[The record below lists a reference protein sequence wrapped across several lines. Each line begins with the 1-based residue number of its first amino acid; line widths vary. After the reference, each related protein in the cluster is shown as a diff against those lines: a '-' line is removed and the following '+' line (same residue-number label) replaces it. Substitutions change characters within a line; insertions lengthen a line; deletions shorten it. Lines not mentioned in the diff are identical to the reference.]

1 MEPIETISGKAGLE
15 ARIYQDEDPES
26 PRGWDNLGRIAT
38 VHLRNSRL
46 TDESEGHLPEDLSGW
61 DAVERY
67 LERERGAAIILPVFM
82 YDHGGVAISTSS
94 FIGRAQHASWDSG
107 QVGFIYATRAAILKE
122 YSVTRITAG
131 TKAKVIK
138 VLEGE
143 IETFNQY
150 ISGDVFGYQIVKP
163 CPTCGQ
169 ENSDVLD
176 SCWGF
181 YGLDYARKEA
191 TSALEAAARGS
202 LAWYEKHNKEKA

>member
-15 ARIYQDEDPES
+15 ARIYQDEDPKS
-26 PRGWDNLGRIAT
+26 PREWDNLGKIAT
-38 VHLRNSRL
+38 VHLSRYSFADKGEASLPDYLVGGVLNSHPR
-46 TDESEGHLPEDLSGW
+46 GW
-61 DAVERY
+61 DAVEQY
-67 LERERGAAIILPVFM
+67 LRRERGAAIILPVFM
-82 YDHGGVAISTSS
+82 YDHGVQSISTRS
-94 FIGRAQHASWDSG
+94 FLGRAQHAEWDSG
-107 QVGFIYATRAAILKE
+107 QIGFIYATRAAILKE

-191 TSALEAAARGS
+191 TSALEAAA
-202 LAWYEKHNKEKA
+202 KEA